1 MSILVVRQDEKISDW
16 VSALQQCDP
25 EIPIIDYRDSHQ
37 PSDVKMMLVWKQPQ
51 GIFST
56 YPNLECV
63 SSMGA
68 GVDFIFEDPSYRKQI
83 PMTRVVDPLLV
94 SDMEEFVSA
103 QIYNYLKGLHIYT
116 GNMQQALWEQK
127 PYLRKSDVSIGILGL
142 GVLGSATAMS
152 LSKQGFKVQGWSQ
165 SQKKI
170 EGVRCYD
177 DTALDVFLSQS
188 DILVNLLPLTPQTR
202 GILNANLFSK
212 LPKGSFLI
220 QVARGPHLEEK
231 DLLEALDQ
239 GQISGAALDVF
250 SQEPL
255 DKNHPFWTHKKVLI
269 TPHCAS
275 ISAPS
280 SVAPQII
287 DNYKR
292 LLKAQTLLNQVDTVK
307 GY

>member
-165 SQKKI
+165 SQKII
-170 EGVRCYD
+170 EGVSCYD
-177 DTALDVFLSQS
+177 GTALDVFLSQS

-275 ISAPS
+275 ISAHS